1 MRLFLA
7 QLYLSGVGG
16 VENSNSKQSII
27 VAKSWRSRACWTALE
42 LHAQTDTLKRED
54 TWLTQR
60 DIDCQPLFALFVHV
74 CDMNQNILAPLGQ
87 AIIQRY

>member
-1 MRLFLA
+1 MGLFLA

-16 VENSNSKQSII
+16 VENSYSKQSII
-27 VAKSWRSRACWTALE
+27 VAKSWRSRASWTALE

-60 DIDCQPLFALFVHV
+60 DIDCQPLFVHV
-74 CDMNQNILAPLGQ
+74 CNMNQNILAPLVQ
-87 AIIQRY
+87 AIILRY